1 MKRNNLWNR
10 VFHRKA
16 VNAIKA
22 QMIQSELLI
31 QNSTEVLAR
40 IKCAQ
45 GDFIKLFEAHVFA
58 HQQGFYNLTP
68 NENLESIFDL
78 KIGEPTYKIAPKSV
92 HEWMNDFFST
102 FGENK
107 VGIKPETMLRDLV
120 LRNYY
125 ITLFCKVSEQEL
137 YAHGFVRECH
147 LCGY

>member
-45 GDFIKLFEAHVFA
+45 GDFMRLFEAHVFA
-58 HQQGFYNLTP
+58 HEQGFHNLTP
-68 NENLESIFDL
+68 DENLKSIFDL
-78 KIGEPTYKIAPKSV
+78 QIGEPTYKIVPKSV
-92 HEWMNDFFST
+92 HEWINDCST
-102 FGENK
+102 FGENEFR
-107 VGIKPETMLRDLV
+107 VKPETMLRDLV
-120 LRNYY
+120 LRDYY

-137 YAHGFVRECH
+137 CAHEFVRECH